1 MLPNQ
6 QNRVEQTGIEPQ
18 SKPTSNQHQ
27 NARHYFK
34 YAGRQWRLFKR
45 SKKPDAFW
53 YIEFERK
60 GQIPR
65 RQLRSL
71 ETSSKAHAEAEAKS
85 YIDAWL
91 QHRRDERSGLA
102 PRAPVNTYATIG
114 ELAAVLPRLTIKAKA
129 KTRADYLANLERCL
143 VPALGIERSAVAAV
157 RLDALT
163 DAAAA
168 RLFAWVETQANQL
181 ATQAE
186 RSQFRGS
193 WVSMF
198 NTANALFAP
207 RAEYQ
212 FTKTFGL
219 KFPDLK
225 HWRNAA
231 KIHGPQLP
239 RFSGPPIP
247 DDAILRRTLI
257 EWVKLGRT
265 PSYVCRNRSHR
276 VVKDGRTAFVS
287 GPLTEL
293 DRRNMFLAIGLE
305 LSCGLRKS
313 ESPRARWNWR
323 KTFAGIPHLS
333 ERDTEV
339 KNATGEIHIVP
350 VDPYWNFMINTA
362 RRNGWVGKDYETMLI
377 ARAKVPSSTF
387 NPQSSLVYSHGGHTD
402 ATYWPFT
409 HIGWWLRDLGWETQ
423 KTNHALRDFTASMI
437 TMRYSLADASEWC
450 RHSSIATTQGSYNRF
465 VQMAKRVNPKRL
477 AWLRWAK

>member
-1 MLPNQ
+1 MPNQ
-6 QNRVEQTGIEPQ
+6 PNRVELTGIDQ
-18 SKPTSNQHQ
+18 RAKTTSNPHQ
-27 NARHYFK
+27 AGRHYFK

-45 SKKPDAFW
+45 SKKLDAFW

-60 GQIPR
+60 GQIPP

-71 ETSSKAHAEAEAKS
+71 ETSSKAQAEAEAKS

-102 PRAPVNTYATIG
+102 PKQQVQTFSTLA
-114 ELAAVLPRLTIKAKA
+114 ELADVLPRLTIKASQ
-129 KTRADYLANLERCL
+129 KTRLDYLANLHRCL
-143 VPALGIERSAVAAV
+143 VPALGIERSAVAAI

-168 RLFAWVETQANQL
+168 KFFAWVETEAIKL
-181 ATQAE
+181 PSQAE
-186 RSQFRGS
+186 RHRFRGS

-219 KFPDLK
+219 QFPDLK

-231 KIHGPQLP
+231 KIHGPHLP
-239 RFSGPPIP
+239 RESGPAIP

-265 PSYVCRNRSHR
+265 TGYVCRNRDHR
-276 VVKDGRTAFVS
+276 TRVNGKTTFVP
-287 GPLTEL
+287 GPLSEL

-323 KTFAGIPHLS
+323 KTFSGVPHLS

-350 VDPYWNFMINTA
+350 VDPFWNFMINTA
-362 RRNGWVGKDYETMLI
+362 RRNGWIGSDDDTLLT
-377 ARAKVPSSTF
+377 ARTKTAGDHRG
-387 NPQSSLVYSHGGHTD
+387 LVFSHGGHTD
-402 ATYWPFT
+402 ATYWPFA

-423 KTNHALRDFTASMI
+423 KTNHALRDYTASMI

-450 RHSSIATTQGSYNRF
+450 RHSSITTTQGSYNRF
-465 VQMAKRVNPKRL
+465 VAMGKRVNKKLL
-477 AWLRWAK
+477 AWLKWAK

>member
-1 MLPNQ
+1 MPNQ
-6 QNRVEQTGIEPQ
+6 PNRVELTGIDQ
-18 SKPTSNQHQ
+18 RAKTTSNPHQ
-27 NARHYFK
+27 AGRHYFK

-45 SKKPDAFW
+45 SKKLDAFW

-60 GQIPR
+60 GQIPP

-71 ETSSKAHAEAEAKS
+71 ETSSKAQAEAEAKS

-102 PRAPVNTYATIG
+102 PKQQVQTFSTLA
-114 ELAAVLPRLTIKAKA
+114 ELAGVLPQLTIKASQ
-129 KTRADYLANLERCL
+129 KTRLDYLANLHRCL
-143 VPALGIERSAVAAV
+143 VPALGIERSAVAAI

-168 RLFAWVETQANQL
+168 KFFAWVETEAIKL
-181 ATQAE
+181 PSQAE
-186 RSQFRGS
+186 RHRFRGS

-219 KFPDLK
+219 QFPDLK

-231 KIHGPQLP
+231 KIHGPHLP
-239 RFSGPPIP
+239 RESGPAIP

-265 PSYVCRNRSHR
+265 PGYVCRNRSHR
-276 VVKDGRTAFVS
+276 VRDNGKTEFVA
-287 GPLTEL
+287 GPLSEL

-313 ESPRARWNWR
+313 ESPRARWSWR
-323 KTFAGIPHLS
+323 KTFSGVPHLS
-333 ERDTEV
+333 ERDTEA
-339 KNATGEIHIVP
+339 KNGTGEIHVVP
-350 VDPYWNFMINTA
+350 VDPFWNFMINTA
-362 RRNGWVGKDYETMLI
+362 RRNGWIGSADEPMLI
-377 ARAKVPSSTF
+377 ARTKTAGDHRK
-387 NPQSSLVYSHGGHTD
+387 LVFSHGGHTD

-423 KTNHALRDFTASMI
+423 KTNHALRDYTASMI

-450 RHSSIATTQGSYNRF
+450 RHSSITTTQGSYNRF
-465 VQMAKRVNPKRL
+465 VAMAKRVNAKLL
-477 AWLRWAK
+477 AWLHWAR